1 MWLPRWLIPKAY
13 QLRCARRTWPPC
25 YTALRLQ
32 DAAEDWSAGTM
43 EEGLFSP
50 PFAAHAIDPA
60 LYGSHPGEG
69 APVSGMHEPAAA
81 SGTIC
86 SDTTREAFD
95 TSDHVADVAV
105 ADVAVG
111 DVHTQETTHEY
122 SLRGDIVD
130 SPENP
135 EGPPLDT
142 CGNDED
148 TDLQDASRLSEV
160 PMFAVE
166 DGFEGGGF
174 DADRVLAVFEVHARG
189 QQVDAAETE
198 GDGHCAEPFVAVHLY
213 VGQLPDPTADDPA
226 TPPLAQNAVRI
237 EDVFEIMQEQVQ
249 DPARGWGVLMS
260 DVRKVLTP
268 ERFKENA
275 GSRIIPPG
283 YVTWPV
289 FVRTVLHMLHR

>member
-1 MWLPRWLIPKAY
+1 
-13 QLRCARRTWPPC
+13 
-25 YTALRLQ
+25 
-32 DAAEDWSAGTM
+32 M

-60 LYGSHPGEG
+60 LFGSHPGEV
-69 APVSGMHEPAAA
+69 APMSGMHDPDPAAA
-81 SGTIC
+81 SGTIR
-86 SDTTREAFD
+86 SDAAEETFD
-95 TSDHVADVAV
+95 TSDHVD
-105 ADVAVG
+105 DVAVG
-111 DVHTQETTHEY
+111 DAHTQEATQEY
-122 SLRGDIVD
+122 SLRGDLGD

-135 EGPPLDT
+135 EGPSRET
-142 CGNDED
+142 CGNDER
-148 TDLQDASRLSEV
+148 TDPYEASQSAQSEAQ
-160 PMFAVE
+160 MLAVQ
-166 DGFEGGGF
+166 DGFESGGF
-174 DADRVLAVFEVHARG
+174 NADRVLAVFEVHVRG
-189 QQVDAAETE
+189 QQDDTAETG
-198 GDGHCAEPFVAVHLY
+198 GDAHCAEPFVAVHLY

-237 EDVFEIMQEQVQ
+237 EDVFEIMQEQVH

-275 GSRIIPPG
+275 GSRITPPG